1 MSHCAC
7 PAAARTLGSVRR
19 LLLLVLFLLGALGLS
34 AGAAQARG
42 NDGGGGDGGGEVRV
56 AGDCARG
63 VTSSLR
69 LRGRDGAIEVRFALR
84 QARGHGAWRIAIVH
98 EDRVAARATRK
109 TTRGDDSLELRR
121 NLTDLRGSD
130 TVVIH
135 AGGPRGLGCRAS
147 ATLSR

>member
-7 PAAARTLGSVRR
+7 HAVARTLRSVKG
-19 LLLLVLFLLGALGLS
+19 LLLLVLVLLGLS

-42 NDGGGGDGGGEVRV
+42 NDKGGGNGGEVRV

-69 LRGRDGAIEVRFALR
+69 LRGRDGEIEVRFALR
-84 QARGHGAWRIAIVH
+84 QARGRGAWRIAIVH
-98 EDRVAARATRK
+98 EDRVSARATRR
-109 TTRGDDSLELRR
+109 TTRNDDSLELRR
-121 NLTDLRGSD
+121 NLPDLRGSD

-135 AGGPRGLGCRAS
+135 AWGPRGLGCRAS
-147 ATLSR
+147 ATLSP